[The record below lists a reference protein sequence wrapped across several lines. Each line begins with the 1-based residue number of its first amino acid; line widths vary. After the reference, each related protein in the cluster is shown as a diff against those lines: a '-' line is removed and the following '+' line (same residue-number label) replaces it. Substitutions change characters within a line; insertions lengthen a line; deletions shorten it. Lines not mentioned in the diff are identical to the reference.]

1 VRHGH
6 KRNSQGRS
14 LRVSIFNAAVRWR
27 ELSLSPL
34 LRLAP
39 ARITLPLMEVIA
51 QLQKRWLIWFEVD
64 GFRDFA
70 DRLRPIM

>member
-1 VRHGH
+1 
-6 KRNSQGRS
+6 
-14 LRVSIFNAAVRWR
+14 
-27 ELSLSPL
+27 
-34 LRLAP
+34 
-39 ARITLPLMEVIA
+39 MEVIA